1 MKKIYLLLVLTCL
14 IALILFSGSVIAQKG
29 SVNTTSTIWLQV
41 GNKSIPVDNLSYTDA
56 LGANNKMQHTA
67 SFDILLTNDEAT
79 RSVIGSLQV
88 FDKERTGRQVTF
100 TTVNTTTGESTGE
113 RVYDY
118 TLVEEISFP
127 ALDGTSRNELK
138 ATIKFTAGAVKLQKG
153 SGKKGLFTK
162 NQSVAIASNFSL
174 KLGSLP
180 TNRVTKISGLSIKPG
195 SQQLLNFTIEI
206 SAVDGAAWNQWFLTG
221 GGGAKKE
228 QGSISLLSPNMKDIL
243 YSFSLMDVEIVS
255 YSGGSG
261 NQQTLSRAT
270 IGLRMKTMAIK

>member
-1 MKKIYLLLVLTCL
+1 MKKINRLLVLICL

-29 SVNTTSTIWLQV
+29 SVNTASTIWLQV
-41 GNKSIPVDNLSYTDA
+41 GNNSIPVDNLSFTDA
-56 LGANNKMQHTA
+56 LGTNNQMQHTA

-79 RSVIGSLQV
+79 RGVIGSLQV

-100 TTVNTTTGESTGE
+100 TTVNTTGESTGE
-113 RVYDY
+113 RVYDN
-118 TLVEEISFP
+118 TLVDEISFP
-127 ALDGTSRNELK
+127 ALDGTSRNALK

-153 SGKKGLFTK
+153 SGKKGVFTK
-162 NQSVAIASNFSL
+162 KQSVAIVSNFSL
-174 KLGSLP
+174 RLGSLP

-221 GGGAKKE
+221 GGGARKE